1 MHLRGACSKCH
12 QAREERNRILCHNA
26 LRSQRAS
33 ALNELRD
40 PTLREAAV
48 RPGET
53 ERKSRKTVDQTGVG
67 MSVD

>member
-1 MHLRGACSKCH
+1 MGLHGACSKCH

-40 PTLREAAV
+40 PTLHEVV
-48 RPGET
+48 RET
-53 ERKSRKTVDQTGVG
+53 EGKSRKTVDQTGVG

>member
-1 MHLRGACSKCH
+1 MKEAIAWVYTAHAASATRRG
-12 QAREERNRILCHNA
+12 RRGTGF
-26 LRSQRAS
+26 RATTLS